1 MARAKTQAQ
10 CVEKDLGE
18 EMSKKEERTRPRK
31 VPKRFDS
38 SQTTATIFSVDSIR
52 LQHFY
57 SAIDKMLAELDK
69 RFPEEL
75 KDFAYLQPK
84 HFDKPEADSAIRRL
98 CLKYRALVSPTAVTE
113 RRLFRHAEGLREM
126 TLAEICTKVPSHYV
140 DLKTLYRIFLTIS
153 LPVTTASVE
162 RGFSKLKLIE
172 NRLRSTQV
180 GDRLEALMFA
190 AVEKDVANVINIPDL
205 VSKFA
210 DRCDRRLQ
218 LK

>member
-98 CLKYRALVSPTAVTE
+98 CLKYRALVSPNAVTE
-113 RRLFRHAEGLREM
+113 WRLFRHTEGLREM
-126 TLAEICTKVPSHYV
+126 TAMSETDVCPVSGLTLDEAAAFLAGV
-140 DLKTLYRIFLTIS
+140 R
-153 LPVTTASVE
+153 A
-162 RGFSKLKLIE
+162 R
-172 NRLRSTQV
+172 R
-180 GDRLEALMFA
+180 A
-190 AVEKDVANVINIPDL
+190 
-205 VSKFA
+205 A
-210 DRCDRRLQ
+210 DRR
-218 LK
+218 

>member
-1 MARAKTQAQ
+1 
-10 CVEKDLGE
+10 
-18 EMSKKEERTRPRK
+18 
-31 VPKRFDS
+31 
-38 SQTTATIFSVDSIR
+38 
-52 LQHFY
+52 
-57 SAIDKMLAELDK
+57 
-69 RFPEEL
+69 
-75 KDFAYLQPK
+75 
-84 HFDKPEADSAIRRL
+84 
-98 CLKYRALVSPTAVTE
+98 
-113 RRLFRHAEGLREM
+113 M

-140 DLKTLYRIFLTIS
+140 DLKTLYRIFLS
-153 LPVTTASVE
+153 LPVTTTSVE